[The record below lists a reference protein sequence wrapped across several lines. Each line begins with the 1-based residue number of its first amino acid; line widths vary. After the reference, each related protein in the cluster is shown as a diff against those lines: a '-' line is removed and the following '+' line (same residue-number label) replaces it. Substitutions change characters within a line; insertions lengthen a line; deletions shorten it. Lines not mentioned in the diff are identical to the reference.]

1 MPLTGHLA
9 ELRSRLIK
17 VVLAVA
23 VAFLISYVFVE
34 QLFALLTAPLLE
46 VQIPGLTLIGTAVTE
61 VFFTQIKVSFIA
73 AVFLALPAILWQ
85 LWQFTAPGL
94 YEHEKGYA
102 RRFVFW
108 GTFFFL
114 LGAWFCYEAVFRA
127 GFAFLL
133 RRYQAIDIRPAIRL
147 AEYLSF
153 SSRLLLAFGVMFE
166 LPVVAYFLARV
177 GLIDHRTLIRHF
189 RYALVLIFVLAA
201 ILTPPDIVSQIL
213 LAAPLLFL
221 YGVSIGVAYLAANKM
236 E

>member
-1 MPLTGHLA
+1 MPLTGHLS

-46 VQIPGLTLIGTAVTE
+46 VRIPGLTLIGTAVTE

-73 AVFLALPAILWQ
+73 SVFFSLPVILWHF
-85 LWQFTAPGL
+85 WQFIAPGL
-94 YEHEKGYA
+94 YEHEKSYA
-102 RRFVFW
+102 RRFAFW

-114 LGAWFCYEAVFRA
+114 VGAWFCYEAVFRT
-127 GFAFLL
+127 GFSFLL
-133 RRYQAIDIRPAIRL
+133 RRYQAIDVRPAIRL
-147 AEYLSF
+147 SEYLSF
-153 SSRLLLAFGVMFE
+153 SSRLLLAFGIMFE
-166 LPVVAYFLARV
+166 LPVAAYFLARV

-189 RYALVLIFVLAA
+189 RYALLLIFILAA
-201 ILTPPDIVSQIL
+201 ILTPPDVVSQVL
-213 LAAPLLFL
+213 LAAPLLLL
-221 YGVSIGVAYLAANKM
+221 YGVSIGVAYLAAKKT